1 MAVYEEFARNIP
13 GFLPLSERDTQTLFV
28 QPKAIAEPPLIQ
40 PFATSAPAAAMAAVA
55 SAQQQVAYATAAA
68 AVGND
73 EVGSLLEKLG
83 GEVEVLLT
91 TMGPST
97 PPPQHAALHSLLE
110 SLILTRRSR
119 DAGAAMGLL
128 KKAVEGLLDGPT
140 LSSGVMDSEILM
152 RYRELH
158 LRILK
163 CLQHPRG
170 YGMQWT
176 NKNITRCLI
185 ECREEYRYNF
195 EAVDCLIR

>member
-1 MAVYEEFARNIP
+1 MW
-13 GFLPLSERDTQTLFV
+13 LV
-28 QPKAIAEPPLIQ
+28 QVE
-40 PFATSAPAAAMAAVA
+40 
-55 SAQQQVAYATAAA
+55 
-68 AVGND
+68 
-73 EVGSLLEKLG
+73 LLLA
-83 GEVEVLLT
+83 
-91 TMGPST
+91 TMGPTT

-110 SLILTRRSR
+110 SIILTRRSR

-163 CLQHPRG
+163 CLQDPRA

-176 NKNITRCLI
+176 NKHITRCLT